1 MEKVSWRRSEYTGDD
16 ASLKRIK
23 RGGGEVIE
31 ISNDDILE
39 EIMVR
44 LPVKS
49 LVRFQIVSKHWRGM
63 ITSSSFRE
71 KYLLHQKTQEP
82 KVVCI
87 YEDKNWYCHN
97 LATKTMR
104 MECTCLV
111 EEEEEYH
118 TRDDN
123 EEKLVVISNSLDG
136 LVCFYGFTDLTRPI
150 KVINPATRW
159 SQTLPLAQIQRS
171 NKKKLEFP
179 SPGFGKDY
187 ITGAYK
193 LVWLHNINDNTT
205 SSCEVFDFG
214 VKQWRQVS
222 PPCPDHQ
229 INQYREPTFA
239 NGWLYWFCQEKTKL
253 VAFDLQMEM
262 FRVIPNPSP
271 SSSSVVEMHMGSI
284 DDDRRLMWIS
294 EINKDGMQNIWRL
307 TNHNTGGA
315 LLKMGKMFSFAL
327 NKIFWIEPLPHPSSH
342 LRIEAVSKKGNKAML
357 SIPSSHC
364 LYLFQHP
371 PNLTSISYS
380 SPRPINSV
388 IRPYF
393 PSFASPL

>member
-1 MEKVSWRRSEYTGDD
+1 MAPDSTDSQRTHTDHYDNPYYLHQNDHAGLTLVTDRLTTASDFHSWRRSVRMALNVRNKLGFIDGTITKPSSVHKDYG
-16 ASLKRIK
+16 AWSRC
-23 RGGGEVIE
+23 
-31 ISNDDILE
+31 NDIVTTWL
-39 EIMVR
+39 MN
-44 LPVKS
+44 S
-49 LVRFQIVSKHWRGM
+49 VSKKIGQ
-63 ITSSSFRE
+63 S
-71 KYLLHQKTQEP
+71 LLFIPTAEG
-82 KVVCI
+82 I
-87 YEDKNWYCHN
+87 WSN
-97 LATKTMR
+97 L
-104 MECTCLV
+104 
-111 EEEEEYH
+111 
-118 TRDDN
+118 
-123 EEKLVVISNSLDG
+123 I
-136 LVCFYGFTDLTRPI
+136 
-150 KVINPATRW
+150 
-159 SQTLPLAQIQRS
+159 
-171 NKKKLEFP
+171 
-179 SPGFGKDY
+179 
-187 ITGAYK
+187 
-193 LVWLHNINDNTT
+193 
-205 SSCEVFDFG
+205 
-214 VKQWRQVS
+214 
-222 PPCPDHQ
+222 
-229 INQYREPTFA
+229 
-239 NGWLYWFCQEKTKL
+239 
-253 VAFDLQMEM
+253 DLQMEM